1 MIESICQPRNL
12 LRLSSLVL
20 SVGLALLLVGI
31 VLAYG
36 FDRHLSIVELVGAH
50 ALTIIGPTLLKIG
63 YVMRLIAAYRL
74 SQDETSAFAHVAF

>member
-1 MIESICQPRNL
+1 MIEHICQPRNL

-20 SVGLALLLVGI
+20 SIGLAMLLAGV

-36 FDRHLSIVELVGAH
+36 LDLHLSIIELVGAH

-63 YVMRLIAAYRL
+63 YVLRLIAAYRL
-74 SQDETSAFAHVAF
+74 SQDATTEFAHAAF